1 MTNSATIAARY
12 TPSVL
17 RLRCYSPRLL
27 TTGSQEAPAG
37 SLLTCAF
44 RISPRTRLPLLGEI
58 SFTLQGK
65 GAPNEHTTTHCN
77 TTTYRTP
84 HKEGK
89 VTSTGHSPDQYWSQ
103 REVVVVDICYQY
115 WSRRRPVLVRI
126 PPAPSCPGSFSL

>member
-44 RISPRTRLPLLGEI
+44 RISPRMRLPPLGEI
-58 SFTLQGK
+58 SFLSRERHSERAYHNALYYSPIPHTRTRRGK
-65 GAPNEHTTTHCN
+65 
-77 TTTYRTP
+77 
-84 HKEGK
+84 
-89 VTSTGHSPDQYWSQ
+89 
-103 REVVVVDICYQY
+103 
-115 WSRRRPVLVRI
+115 
-126 PPAPSCPGSFSL
+126 